1 MKVFISWSG
10 VRSKAVAQT
19 LHDWLPQV
27 MNAVE
32 PWMSSEDMRKG
43 SLWRLT
49 LAEELES
56 THVGV
61 ICLTPENLRAPWLL
75 FEAGALS
82 KLYRE
87 KDAHVCTYLIG
98 MRFADVIEG
107 PLETS
112 STP

>member
-10 VRSKAVAQT
+10 VRSTAVAQT

-82 KLYRE
+82 KRVFKKLAVAQEARLPSGHGTP
-87 KDAHVCTYLIG
+87 KTLSN
-98 MRFADVIEG
+98 G
-107 PLETS
+107 PY
-112 STP
+112 